1 MFQIIKQLII
11 IVYFCLIC
19 AFCVS
24 QTANVILIIE
34 GVKETKGD
42 MKIAIYNNAEDY
54 SKSENYF
61 LYEDIAVTTKDFEY
75 MFQNIPH
82 GTYVISVF
90 HDLDTND
97 KLNTNWIG
105 MPKEPFGFSNDAKG
119 RMGPPKFEDA
129 SFKVE
134 KDMEIVITLVQL

>member
-1 MFQIIKQLII
+1 MKQLIA
-11 IVYFCLIC
+11 IVFCSLICTFCL
-19 AFCVS
+19 S
-24 QTANVILIIE
+24 QTANVTLKIKDIE
-34 GVKETKGD
+34 EAKGH
-42 MKIAIYNNAEDY
+42 MKIAVYNNAEDY
-54 SKSENYF
+54 SNGENYF
-61 LYEDIAVTTKDFEY
+61 LHENIAITTKDFEY
-75 MFQNIPH
+75 VFQNIPH
-82 GTYVISVF
+82 GTYVVSVF

-134 KDMEIVITLVQL
+134 KDMEIVITLINL